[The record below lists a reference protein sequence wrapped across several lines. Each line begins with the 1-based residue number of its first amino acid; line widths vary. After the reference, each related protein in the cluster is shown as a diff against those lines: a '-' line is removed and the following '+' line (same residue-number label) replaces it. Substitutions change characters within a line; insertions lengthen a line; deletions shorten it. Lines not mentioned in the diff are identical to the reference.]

1 MLKFRPNAPV
11 HGGSIALLDCLFRHH
26 SKLHS
31 PLQGSLNL
39 TLHKSQVSVHQGSP
53 LMHESFPE
61 SSIRTGR
68 VFGPVGQVFMHQ
80 GASLEHLRSLRPR
93 AEQALKGRAP
103 LGTTLSPTISGS
115 TSTSIHST
123 RPWLSNPSI
132 PLQLAMEWSGLTRW
146 TKLIYFG
153 RWCSIL
159 TTYPFAQY
167 DAAL

>member
-1 MLKFRPNAPV
+1 MVQVYNVKHSLICWWVKNVGNVEVQTECTREAPREDLGASLV

-61 SSIRTGR
+61 SSVRTGR
-68 VFGPVGQVFMHQ
+68 VFGPVGQFFMHQ

-93 AEQALKGRAP
+93 AEQ
-103 LGTTLSPTISGS
+103 TLSGDNSKPGTPSDKSALS
-115 TSTSIHST
+115 T
-123 RPWLSNPSI
+123 
-132 PLQLAMEWSGLTRW
+132 Q
-146 TKLIYFG
+146 
-153 RWCSIL
+153 
-159 TTYPFAQY
+159 
-167 DAAL
+167 

>member
-26 SKLHS
+26 SRLH
-31 PLQGSLNL
+31 PRLQGSLNL
-39 TLHKSQVSVHQGSP
+39 TLHKSQASVHQGSP

-93 AEQALKGRAP
+93 AEQALTSA
-103 LGTTLSPTISGS
+103 SQNCNYS
-115 TSTSIHST
+115 TQFCLRIELRKVSIE
-123 RPWLSNPSI
+123 LN
-132 PLQLAMEWSGLTRW
+132 
-146 TKLIYFG
+146 
-153 RWCSIL
+153 
-159 TTYPFAQY
+159 
-167 DAAL
+167 